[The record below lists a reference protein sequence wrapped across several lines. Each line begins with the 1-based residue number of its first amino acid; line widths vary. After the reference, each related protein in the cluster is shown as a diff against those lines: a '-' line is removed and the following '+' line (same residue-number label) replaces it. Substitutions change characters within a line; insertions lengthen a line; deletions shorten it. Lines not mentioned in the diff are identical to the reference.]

1 MPNPQAA
8 KITLKKPNNDEK
20 PHLLPDLS
28 ADGAFRAYLKTVNM
42 PKQRAFSVC
51 CAPFSLQYAKYSSE
65 KMASSGKTLVVG
77 HISGFQIDHNKYR
90 RKSEICGQKR
100 LNFGPF
106 GHARMAPFRVVT
118 M

>member
-20 PHLLPDLS
+20 PHLLPDSS
-28 ADGAFRAYLKTVNM
+28 ADGAYLKTVNM
-42 PKQRAFSVC
+42 PKQLAFSVC
-51 CAPFSLQYAKYSSE
+51 CAPFSLQYAKYSRE
-65 KMASSGKTLVVG
+65 KMASSRKTLAVC

-100 LNFGPF
+100 LNFGPL